1 MGKPHVML
9 TWSASELA
17 AAIRDGQFSSLDA
30 VQAHY
35 DYLDQVN
42 PVLNAVVFQRRD
54 DALREAVEADDAIAR
69 ARENGTLDQLPPLLG
84 VPCTIK
90 ENFAFVGTPQ
100 ASGLLKRAHIINDH
114 DAPTVARLREAGA
127 IPLGVTNT
135 SELCMWME
143 SFNKVYG
150 ITNNPYDRR
159 RTVGGSSGGEGAI
172 IGSGASPFGL
182 GADVGGSIRMPAFFN
197 GVFGHKPS
205 PLLIPNEG
213 QYPAAKGEANRVLGT
228 GPLCRRATDLEVL
241 VRVLAGDQAGRLKD
255 PASVDFSQLRV
266 LTVTPERGPKMSADQ
281 QAARDK
287 AVQALVDNGARAQAV
302 DLPAID
308 KAFDIWS
315 AMLAEADSEN
325 SFSDMM
331 FGTRNPL
338 RGIGELFRLMVG
350 RSPHTLPLIL
360 LATGERISELAPRR
374 HRKLVAM
381 GEALKAQLHELLGD
395 DGVLVHPPYPTV
407 APKHY
412 KALWP
417 PFNFVHCAIFNTM
430 QVPST
435 SVPMGLDSN
444 GIPTGVQVVAGPEQ
458 DHLGI
463 ACALAL
469 ETAVGGWVP
478 PWTA

>member
-1 MGKPHVML
+1 MGKPHDIL
-9 TWSASELA
+9 TWSAGAIAE
-17 AAIRDGQFSSLDA
+17 AIRDGRLTSVKA
-30 VQAHY
+30 VELHY
-35 DYLDQVN
+35 EYLDQVN
-42 PVLNAVVFQRRD
+42 PSLNAVVFQRRD
-54 DALREAVEADDAIAR
+54 EALSEAR
-69 ARENGTLDQLPPLLG
+69 AADERIGTAREQGKLESLPPLLG

-100 ASGLLKRAHIINDH
+100 ASGLLARAHIVNDH

-127 IPLGVTNT
+127 IPMGVTNT

-150 ITNNPYDRR
+150 VTNNPYDVK

-197 GVFGHKPS
+197 GTFGHKPS

-213 QYPAAKGEANRVLGT
+213 QYPAASGDGDRVLGT
-228 GPLCRRATDLEVL
+228 GPLCRRAEDLELL
-241 VRVLAGDQAGRLKD
+241 VRVLAGDQAQRLKD
-255 PASVDFSQLRV
+255 PTQVSFDGLNVF
-266 LTVTPERGPKMSADQ
+266 TVEPERGPRMSTDQ
-281 QAARDK
+281 RSARDR
-287 AVQALVDNGARAQAV
+287 AVQALVARGANAKAV
-302 DLPAID
+302 DLPAMD

-315 AMLAEADSEN
+315 SMLAEADGEN

-331 FGTRNPL
+331 FGTKNPL
-338 RGIGELFRLMVG
+338 RGAGELFRLMVG

-360 LATGERISELAPRR
+360 LSIIERASEFAPGR
-374 HRKLVAM
+374 HRRLVNL
-381 GEALKAQLHELLGD
+381 GEDLKARLHDLLGD

-412 KALWP
+412 KAMWP

-435 SVPMGLDSN
+435 SVPMGLNSQ

-469 ETAVGGWVP
+469 EADCGGWVP
-478 PWTA
+478 PWNR